1 MSVIVNFV
9 IKASEEKMLKM
20 TEYEAVKMI
29 SKRYAV
35 KIDEK
40 IKAVFRMIITVV
52 VTIQMMKSA
61 DVTACLSVI
70 ESKTTSTV
78 SEIIYEMLER
88 HAD

>member
-1 MSVIVNFV
+1 
-9 IKASEEKMLKM
+9 M
-20 TEYEAVKMI
+20 TEYEVVKVI
-29 SKRYAV
+29 SERYAV

-40 IKAVFRMIITVV
+40 IKAVCDVTFTVV
-52 VTIQMMKSA
+52 ITIQMMKNA

>member
-1 MSVIVNFV
+1 
-9 IKASEEKMLKM
+9 MLKM

-88 HAD
+88 HAN

>member
-1 MSVIVNFV
+1 
-9 IKASEEKMLKM
+9 MLKM
-20 TEYEAVKMI
+20 TEYEAVKVI

-88 HAD
+88 HAN